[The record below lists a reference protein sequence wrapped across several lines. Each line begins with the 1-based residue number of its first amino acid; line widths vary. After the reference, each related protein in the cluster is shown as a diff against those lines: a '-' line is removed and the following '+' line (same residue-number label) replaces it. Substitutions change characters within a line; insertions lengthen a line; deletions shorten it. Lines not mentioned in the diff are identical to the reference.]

1 MESLNDK
8 KGVLAWF
15 AQNHVAANL
24 LMLLIIVGGIISL
37 STNIVEMFPQMSV
50 DIITVRIWGLR
61 LPSRKRAFACVLKK
75 PLPG

>member
-50 DIITVRIWGLR
+50 DIITVQVPYLGAS
-61 LPSRKRAFACVLKK
+61 PAE
-75 PLPG
+75 